1 MSGVSFVQKAA
12 DNMEDTPTTKL
23 RILSDH
29 FLNDLQLFNADCC
42 YQKMRGET
50 DYSGTQKAGQNIAP
64 FNS

>member
-1 MSGVSFVQKAA
+1 
-12 DNMEDTPTTKL
+12 MEDTPTTKL